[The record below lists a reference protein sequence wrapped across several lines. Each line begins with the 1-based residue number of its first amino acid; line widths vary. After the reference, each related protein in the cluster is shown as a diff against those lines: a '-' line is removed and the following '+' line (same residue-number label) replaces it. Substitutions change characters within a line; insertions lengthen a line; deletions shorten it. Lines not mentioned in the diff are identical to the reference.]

1 MTFLCWVRAKPIAAY
16 DGSVRKVT
24 GRQWLD
30 AARSGRMIALF
41 VLLAVAAVVAIRLG
55 AWQLDRA
62 AIRGAEEARQI
73 EIERLA
79 AEPVPL
85 EDALRVG
92 DLVTKRQKLVKVAAT
107 GEWGAQLLVPD
118 REIDGAPAYLVV
130 NEFRLTEGP
139 DSGAMIAVLR
149 GWIAPEVVQEAGGVS
164 EVPAPSG
171 IETIVGFIHEDEQA
185 GASRYPP
192 GEVGAISAGQLL
204 NLWGG
209 PAFSGYLVA
218 VEPVGGGVSAV
229 PAPSYAEDE
238 GMNVRNLLYAGE
250 WFLFG
255 GFALFLWWRMVRDEA
270 AILLEDE
277 LLAQSAAAERGE

>member
-1 MTFLCWVRAKPIAAY
+1 MTFLRWIRAKPIAAY
-16 DGSVRKVT
+16 DGKVQKVT
-24 GRQWLD
+24 GRQWLV
-30 AARSGRMIALF
+30 AARSGRMLALF
-41 VLLAVAAVVAIRLG
+41 VLLAVAAAVAIRLG

-85 EDALRVG
+85 EDALAVG
-92 DLVTKRQKLVKVAAT
+92 DLVTTDQKLVKVEAT

-118 REIDGAPAYLVV
+118 RQVDGAPAYLAV

-149 GWIAPEVVQEAGGVS
+149 GWIAPEVVDEAGGAS
-164 EVPAPSG
+164 GVPAPSG
-171 IETIVGFIHEDEQA
+171 VETIVGFIHEDENA
-185 GASRYPP
+185 GEGAYPP
-192 GEVGAISAGQLL
+192 GEVGAISAGQLV

-218 VEPVGGGVSAV
+218 VEAVGGGVNTV
-229 PAPSYAEDE
+229 PPPSYSEEE

-270 AILLEDE
+270 AILLEEE
-277 LLAQSAAAERGE
+277 LLAKAEAAAVEP